1 MAAERDARIA
11 AFLSNYVRA
20 LMTSSGEIPVY
31 PTVIKAAIQVM
42 IEDLNMTRDE
52 IRLRCLIEANA
63 FIPDDYF
70 PEV

>member
-20 LMTSSGEIPVY
+20 SKTSSGEIPVY

-42 IEDLNMTRDE
+42 IEDLNMTKDE
-52 IRLRCLIEANA
+52 IRLRCLIETNA

>member
-1 MAAERDARIA
+1 MPTRDMLIA
-11 AFLSNYVRA
+11 AFLSGYVWA
-20 LMTSSGEIPVY
+20 SKTSSGEIPAY

-42 IEDLNMTRDE
+42 IEDLNMTKDE
-52 IRLRCLIEANA
+52 IRLRCLRETNA